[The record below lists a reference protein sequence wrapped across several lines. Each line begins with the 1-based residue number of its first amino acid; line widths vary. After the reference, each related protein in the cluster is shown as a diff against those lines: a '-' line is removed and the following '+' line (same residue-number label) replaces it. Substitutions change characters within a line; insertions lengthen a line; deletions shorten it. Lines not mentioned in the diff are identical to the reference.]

1 MAQKLTSTRIM
12 QKQIYKK
19 IKPIVRVSFL
29 GKEKFFGKGI
39 AELLLLVDNFGTIQK
54 ACKSMDMSYS
64 KAWKI
69 INRLERELGF
79 KVLETKAGGKKGGES
94 VLTDDARDLLARYT
108 KMNKDIEEYTIKEY
122 KKYFC
127 SKTT

>member
-1 MAQKLTSTRIM
+1 MNIEKNV
-12 QKQIYKK
+12 YKK
-19 IKPIVRVSFL
+19 IKPIVRVSFV

-39 AELLLLVDNFGTIQK
+39 AELLQLVDKFGTIQK

-69 INRLERELGF
+69 INRLEKELGF

-94 VLTDDARDLLARYT
+94 YLTEEAKDLLKRFG
-108 KMNKDIEEYTIKEY
+108 KMIKDVEEYSDKTY
-122 KKYFC
+122 KKYFI
-127 SKTT
+127 

>member
-1 MAQKLTSTRIM
+1 MNIEKNV
-12 QKQIYKK
+12 YKK
-19 IKPIVRVSFL
+19 IKPIVRVSFV

-39 AELLLLVDNFGTIQK
+39 AELLELVDKYGTIQK

-69 INRLERELGF
+69 INRLEKELGF

-94 VLTDDARDLLARYT
+94 YLTEEAKDLLKRFS
-108 KMNKDIEEYTIKEY
+108 KMIKEVEDYSEKSY
-122 KKYFC
+122 KKYFL
-127 SKTT
+127 K

>member
-1 MAQKLTSTRIM
+1 VAMNIEKNV
-12 QKQIYKK
+12 YKK
-19 IKPIVRVSFL
+19 IKPIVRVSFV

-39 AELLLLVDNFGTIQK
+39 AELLQLVDKFGTIQK

-69 INRLERELGF
+69 INRLEKELGF